1 MRKSVPCKGHTMA
14 VIKKKDRIME
24 KEIAGYILA
33 GGDNRR
39 MAGRKKALL
48 TYQNQTFY
56 AHIRERMPAFKNVY
70 LSVEQAAPSEALDA
84 DLVIDQ
90 YADMGPLGGILSG
103 LEKCGEDALL
113 VVPCDMIPFPG
124 DMALWMAEQY
134 RKTGRP
140 VIPCEKGR
148 NLSFPG
154 IYTKEMWPA
163 LKQMEEAKDYRI
175 RKVWESLRIPYE
187 KVPVED
193 HGWKIANINSE
204 EDYSLL
210 TGAKINISLEE
221 ALKILEQHITR
232 ITDTQMAG
240 LIEAVG
246 RRTAQD
252 LYSPIDQPP
261 FARSPLDGYALRGGD
276 VKGASPENPAEL
288 NVVDEIFAGS
298 YSPRRIGP
306 KEAVRIMTGAP
317 IPEGAD
323 AVIRQEDT
331 DYGEEKVHIFK
342 PVNPYDNYCFQ
353 GEDYK
358 AGACLVHKG
367 ERMDAANTALAAS
380 MGYDSV
386 AVFREPR
393 IAIIATGDELR
404 MPGEDL
410 EAGQIYTSNQFLL
423 AGRLKELGITQLTV
437 RKVPDAPAKVA
448 ACIRELAGSHDLIIT
463 SGGVSVGKKDIM
475 HDVAENLGCRKLF
488 WRIRFKPGSPA
499 MAFMYD
505 STCVLCLSG
514 NPFGAGAGMELL
526 VRPALSYLTGDAGFL
541 AKEESAVMSEDFP
554 KPSKM
559 RRFLR
564 AVLTGEE
571 VRLSKGLA
579 SSGVLS
585 TLKDCNCIIDI
596 PAGSPGLKRGE
607 EVCVRIL

>member
-1 MRKSVPCKGHTMA
+1 MA
-14 VIKKKDRIME
+14 VIKMKDHIME

-39 MAGRKKALL
+39 MSGRKKVLL
-48 TYQNQTFY
+48 TYQNRTFY
-56 AHIRERMPAFKNVY
+56 AHIKERMPAFMNVY
-70 LSVEQAAPSEALDA
+70 LSVEQAAPYEALDA

-90 YADMGPLGGILSG
+90 YADIGPLGGILSG
-103 LEKCGEDALL
+103 LEKCGADALL

-140 VIPCEKGR
+140 VIPCVKGR
-148 NLSFPG
+148 ILSFPG
-154 IYTKEMWPA
+154 IYTKEMWPT

-175 RKVWESLRIPYE
+175 RKVWETLRIPYE

-221 ALKILEQHITR
+221 ALKILEQRITR
-232 ITDTQMAG
+232 ITDTQVVG

-261 FARSPLDGYALRGGD
+261 FARSPLDGYALRSED
-276 VKGASPENPAEL
+276 SKGASPENPTEL
-288 NVVDEIFAGS
+288 NVVDEILAGS

-331 DYGEEKVHIFK
+331 DYGEEMVHIFK
-342 PVNPYDNYCFQ
+342 QVNPYDNYCFQ
-353 GEDYK
+353 GEDYQ

-367 ERMDAANTALAAS
+367 ERMNAANTALAAS

-410 EAGQIYTSNQFLL
+410 EAGQIYTTNQFLL
-423 AGRLKELGITQLTV
+423 AGRLMELGIAQMTT
-437 RKVPDAPAKVA
+437 RKAPDAPAKVA
-448 ACIRELAGSHDLIIT
+448 ACIKELAENHDLIIT

-488 WRIRFKPGSPA
+488 WRIRFKPGTPA

-585 TLKDCNCIIDI
+585 TLKDCNCMIDI

>member
-1 MRKSVPCKGHTMA
+1 
-14 VIKKKDRIME
+14 
-24 KEIAGYILA
+24 
-33 GGDNRR
+33 
-39 MAGRKKALL
+39 
-48 TYQNQTFY
+48 
-56 AHIRERMPAFKNVY
+56 
-70 LSVEQAAPSEALDA
+70 
-84 DLVIDQ
+84 
-90 YADMGPLGGILSG
+90 
-103 LEKCGEDALL
+103 
-113 VVPCDMIPFPG
+113 
-124 DMALWMAEQY
+124 
-134 RKTGRP
+134 
-140 VIPCEKGR
+140 
-148 NLSFPG
+148 
-154 IYTKEMWPA
+154 MWPT

-175 RKVWESLRIPYE
+175 RKVWETLRIPYE

-232 ITDTQMAG
+232 ITDTQVVG

-261 FARSPLDGYALRGGD
+261 FARSPLDGYALRSED
-276 VKGASPENPAEL
+276 SKGASPENSAEL
-288 NVVDEIFAGS
+288 NVVDEILAGS

-331 DYGEEKVHIFK
+331 DYGEEMVHIFK
-342 PVNPYDNYCFQ
+342 QVNPYDNYCFQ
-353 GEDYK
+353 GEDYQ

-367 ERMDAANTALAAS
+367 ERMNAANTALAAS

-423 AGRLKELGITQLTV
+423 AGRLMELGIAQMTT
-437 RKVPDAPAKVA
+437 RKAPDAPAKVA
-448 ACIRELAGSHDLIIT
+448 ACIKELAENHDLIIT

-488 WRIRFKPGSPA
+488 WRIRFKPGTPA

-585 TLKDCNCIIDI
+585 TLKDCNCMIDI

>member
-1 MRKSVPCKGHTMA
+1 MA
-14 VIKKKDRIME
+14 VIKMKDHIME

-39 MAGRKKALL
+39 MSGRKKALL

-56 AHIRERMPAFKNVY
+56 AHIKERMPAFMNVY
-70 LSVEQAAPSEALDA
+70 LSVEQAAPYEALDA

-103 LEKCGEDALL
+103 LEKCGADALP

-140 VIPCEKGR
+140 VIPCVKGR
-148 NLSFPG
+148 ILSFPG
-154 IYTKEMWPA
+154 IYTKKMWPT

-175 RKVWESLRIPYE
+175 RKVWETLRIPYE

-232 ITDTQMAG
+232 ITDTQVVG

-261 FARSPLDGYALRGGD
+261 FARSPLDGYALRSED
-276 VKGASPENPAEL
+276 SKGASPENSAEL
-288 NVVDEIFAGS
+288 NVVDEILAGS

-331 DYGEEKVHIFK
+331 DYGEEMVHIFK
-342 PVNPYDNYCFQ
+342 QVNPYDNYCFQ
-353 GEDYK
+353 GEDYQ

-367 ERMDAANTALAAS
+367 ERMNAANTALAAS

-423 AGRLKELGITQLTV
+423 AGRLMELGIAQMTT
-437 RKVPDAPAKVA
+437 RKAPDAPAKVA
-448 ACIRELAGSHDLIIT
+448 ACIKELAENHDLIIT

-488 WRIRFKPGSPA
+488 WRIRFKPGTPA

-585 TLKDCNCIIDI
+585 TLKDCNCMIDI

>member
-1 MRKSVPCKGHTMA
+1 M
-14 VIKKKDRIME
+14 
-24 KEIAGYILA
+24 
-33 GGDNRR
+33 
-39 MAGRKKALL
+39 
-48 TYQNQTFY
+48 
-56 AHIRERMPAFKNVY
+56 
-70 LSVEQAAPSEALDA
+70 EQAAPYEALDA

-103 LEKCGEDALL
+103 LEKCGADALL

-140 VIPCEKGR
+140 VIPCVKGR
-148 NLSFPG
+148 ILSFPG
-154 IYTKEMWPA
+154 IYTKKMWPT

-175 RKVWESLRIPYE
+175 RKVWETLRIPYE

-232 ITDTQMAG
+232 ITDTQVVG

-261 FARSPLDGYALRGGD
+261 FARSPLDGYALRSED
-276 VKGASPENPAEL
+276 SKGASPENSAEL
-288 NVVDEIFAGS
+288 NVVDEILAGS

-331 DYGEEKVHIFK
+331 DYGEEMVHIFK
-342 PVNPYDNYCFQ
+342 QVNPYDNYCFQ
-353 GEDYK
+353 GEDYQ

-367 ERMDAANTALAAS
+367 ERMNAANTALAAS

-404 MPGEDL
+404 MPGGRPDL
-410 EAGQIYTSNQFLL
+410 YIQSIPSCRAAY
-423 AGRLKELGITQLTV
+423 GI
-437 RKVPDAPAKVA
+437 
-448 ACIRELAGSHDLIIT
+448 
-463 SGGVSVGKKDIM
+463 
-475 HDVAENLGCRKLF
+475 
-488 WRIRFKPGSPA
+488 
-499 MAFMYD
+499 
-505 STCVLCLSG
+505 G
-514 NPFGAGAGMELL
+514 NRTDDHQKGAGCSGQSRSLHQG
-526 VRPALSYLTGDAGFL
+526 TGR
-541 AKEESAVMSEDFP
+541 
-554 KPSKM
+554 KP
-559 RRFLR
+559 
-564 AVLTGEE
+564 
-571 VRLSKGLA
+571 
-579 SSGVLS
+579 
-585 TLKDCNCIIDI
+585 
-596 PAGSPGLKRGE
+596 
-607 EVCVRIL
+607 

>member
-1 MRKSVPCKGHTMA
+1 MA
-14 VIKKKDRIME
+14 VIKMKDHIME

-39 MAGRKKALL
+39 MSGRKKVLL

-56 AHIRERMPAFKNVY
+56 AHIKERMPAFMNVY
-70 LSVEQAAPSEALDA
+70 LSVEQAAPYEALDA

-90 YADMGPLGGILSG
+90 YADIGPLGGILSG
-103 LEKCGEDALL
+103 LEKCGADALL

-140 VIPCEKGR
+140 VIPCVKGR
-148 NLSFPG
+148 ILSFPG
-154 IYTKEMWPA
+154 IYTKEMWPT

-175 RKVWESLRIPYE
+175 RKVWETLRIPYE

-210 TGAKINISLEE
+210 TGVKINISLEE
-221 ALKILEQHITR
+221 ALKILEQRITR
-232 ITDTQMAG
+232 ITDTQVVG

-261 FARSPLDGYALRGGD
+261 FARSPLDGYALRSED
-276 VKGASPENPAEL
+276 SKGASPENPTEL
-288 NVVDEIFAGS
+288 NVVDEILAGS

-331 DYGEEKVHIFK
+331 DYGEEMVHIFK
-342 PVNPYDNYCFQ
+342 QVNPYDNYCFR

-367 ERMDAANTALAAS
+367 ERMNAANTALAAS
-380 MGYDSV
+380 MGYGSV

-423 AGRLKELGITQLTV
+423 AGRLMELGITQMTTG
-437 RKVPDAPAKVA
+437 KAPDAPAKVA
-448 ACIRELAGSHDLIIT
+448 ACIKELAENHDLIIT

-505 STCVLCLSG
+505 DTCVLCLSG

-585 TLKDCNCIIDI
+585 TLKDCNCMIDI

>member
-1 MRKSVPCKGHTMA
+1 MA
-14 VIKKKDRIME
+14 VIKMKDHIME

-39 MAGRKKALL
+39 MSGRKKVLL

-56 AHIRERMPAFKNVY
+56 AHIKERMPAFMNVY
-70 LSVEQAAPSEALDA
+70 LSVEQAAPYEALDA

-103 LEKCGEDALL
+103 LEKCGADALL

-140 VIPCEKGR
+140 VIPCVKGR
-148 NLSFPG
+148 ILSFPG
-154 IYTKEMWPA
+154 IYTKEMWPT

-175 RKVWESLRIPYE
+175 RKVWETLRIPYE

-210 TGAKINISLEE
+210 TGVKINISLEE
-221 ALKILEQHITR
+221 ALKILEQRITR
-232 ITDTQMAG
+232 ITDTQVVG

-261 FARSPLDGYALRGGD
+261 FARSPLDGYALRSED
-276 VKGASPENPAEL
+276 SKGASPENPTEL
-288 NVVDEIFAGS
+288 NVVDEILAGS

-331 DYGEEKVHIFK
+331 DYGEEMVHIFK
-342 PVNPYDNYCFQ
+342 QVNPYDNYCFQ
-353 GEDYK
+353 GEDYQ

-367 ERMDAANTALAAS
+367 ERMNAANTALAAS

-423 AGRLKELGITQLTV
+423 AGRLMELGIAQMTT
-437 RKVPDAPAKVA
+437 RKAPDAPAKVA
-448 ACIRELAGSHDLIIT
+448 ACIKELAENHDLIIT

-505 STCVLCLSG
+505 DTCVLCLSG

-585 TLKDCNCIIDI
+585 TLKDCNCMIDI

>member
-1 MRKSVPCKGHTMA
+1 M
-14 VIKKKDRIME
+14 
-24 KEIAGYILA
+24 
-33 GGDNRR
+33 
-39 MAGRKKALL
+39 
-48 TYQNQTFY
+48 
-56 AHIRERMPAFKNVY
+56 
-70 LSVEQAAPSEALDA
+70 
-84 DLVIDQ
+84 
-90 YADMGPLGGILSG
+90 
-103 LEKCGEDALL
+103 
-113 VVPCDMIPFPG
+113 
-124 DMALWMAEQY
+124 
-134 RKTGRP
+134 
-140 VIPCEKGR
+140 
-148 NLSFPG
+148 
-154 IYTKEMWPA
+154 
-163 LKQMEEAKDYRI
+163 
-175 RKVWESLRIPYE
+175 
-187 KVPVED
+187 ED

-261 FARSPLDGYALRGGD
+261 FARSPLDGYALRGED

-298 YSPRRIGP
+298 YSLRRIGP

-367 ERMDAANTALAAS
+367 ERMDAASTALAAS